1 MLFAAAA
8 PAPAAAWGREGHEI
22 IAAIARTY
30 LAPQTR
36 ITVDAMLA
44 QDPDPLSGRGM
55 VDAAS
60 WADDYRDQHR
70 ETSAWHYVDLELD
83 GPDLKS
89 ACHGFPR
96 PVGPASAGPAKDC
109 IVNKMEEFEAELA
122 SPDTPRAERLIA
134 LKFLL
139 HLVGD
144 LHQPLHAADNHDHGG
159 NCVLVS
165 LGGART
171 TNLHHFWD
179 TTTIDHLGQDAQ
191 AAAARLRKGNSPAQI
206 RRWQQG
212 SARDWALESYSVAQK
227 VAYRLGTNPGCEDRA
242 PIEISSHYAAVAQHA
257 ADLQLDKA
265 GVRLAHVLNVA
276 LGGRKRAELA
286 PSSHLRR

>member
-44 QDPDPLSGRGM
+44 QDPDSLSGRGM

-89 ACHGFPR
+89 ACHGEICSSASDKKIGKYHMYGTISAIGLG
-96 PVGPASAGPAKDC
+96 VGVAGLGTGLLLLLTEPEAEDHASAGLRVRPLLGLG
-109 IVNKMEEFEAELA
+109 VLGAE
-122 SPDTPRAERLIA
+122 
-134 LKFLL
+134 
-139 HLVGD
+139 
-144 LHQPLHAADNHDHGG
+144 
-159 NCVLVS
+159 
-165 LGGART
+165 
-171 TNLHHFWD
+171 
-179 TTTIDHLGQDAQ
+179 
-191 AAAARLRKGNSPAQI
+191 
-206 RRWQQG
+206 
-212 SARDWALESYSVAQK
+212 
-227 VAYRLGTNPGCEDRA
+227 GTF
-242 PIEISSHYAAVAQHA
+242 Q
-257 ADLQLDKA
+257 
-265 GVRLAHVLNVA
+265 
-276 LGGRKRAELA
+276 
-286 PSSHLRR
+286 